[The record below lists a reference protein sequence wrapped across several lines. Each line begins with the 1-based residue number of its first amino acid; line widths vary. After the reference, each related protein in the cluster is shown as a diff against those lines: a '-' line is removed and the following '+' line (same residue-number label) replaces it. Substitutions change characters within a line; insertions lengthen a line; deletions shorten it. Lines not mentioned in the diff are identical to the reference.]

1 MLSLMLTTGLWAQ
14 NCSNL
19 FFSEYIE
26 GSSFNKAVEI
36 YNPTPNT
43 IDLSNYRLILRGF
56 TAAGTT
62 PFAPDTLQLS
72 GMLASGAVYVAAHPQ
87 AIQAILDQAD
97 ITSDDNINFNGNDAI
112 ALLDVSLGQVIDAV
126 GDYSATTNPGDE
138 WVVGTGSTKD
148 NTLVRKATVQQGT
161 TNWTVGATQWDVYP
175 NNTTTYLGSHTSTC
189 FIVTDTLV
197 VFSPTSRV
205 VYDTANATTINLNL
219 VNLST
224 TPAPFTVD
232 VVLKSGNAAL
242 VSGFSTQN
250 VSISGNA
257 NVALTLN
264 LTPITGAPEVLVFA
278 LRNPSN
284 NLQIGADS
292 LFTLTID
299 SVPTAASLPLYTIS
313 QVRGNN
319 TGGLPDSLGVDC
331 RVRGTVLGIN
341 TRTTAQGGLSF
352 SIFDGVDGI
361 GVFSNPETFGYQV
374 QEGDSIEVAGRV
386 AHFNGFAQMANLQA
400 LTQLGT
406 GNIPTPRLVTQL
418 GEDTESELVRLNN
431 YRIYGQPTG
440 SGNPFTYDITN
451 GTDSTE
457 MVIYSNSGIGTS
469 FPTRFDVIGVGR
481 QFDSGGGNPVTH
493 NRFYQ
498 IAPRSSA
505 DIISVVGID
514 EVTSGVTAIFPNPT
528 TNVVNILLDANV
540 QAETVKVFDFTGRL
554 VLEQNIAGEITIKL
568 NIGNLNTGLYLVQVA
583 TAQGISTHKVVKQ

>member
-1 MLSLMLTTGLWAQ
+1 MLSLMLATGLWAQ

-56 TAAGTT
+56 TASGTT
-62 PFAPDTLQLS
+62 PFTPDTLQLS

-87 AIQAILDQAD
+87 SIQAILDQAD

-112 ALLDVSLGQVIDAV
+112 ALLDVSLGQIIDAV
-126 GDYSATTNPGDE
+126 GDYSATSNPGDE

-148 NTLVRKATVQQGT
+148 NTLVRKANVQQGT
-161 TNWTVGATQWDVYP
+161 TNWTVGATQWDVFA
-175 NNTTTYLGSHTSTC
+175 NNTTTYLGSHTSSC
-189 FIVTDTLV
+189 FSVTDTLV
-197 VFSPTSRV
+197 VFSPNSRL
-205 VYDTANATTINLNL
+205 VYDTATASTINLNL
-219 VNLST
+219 VNLSA

-242 VSGFSTQN
+242 VSGFSTQS

-257 NVALTLN
+257 SVALTLD

-299 SVPTAASLPLYTIS
+299 SVPTMPLYTIS

-319 TGGLPDSLGVDC
+319 TDGLPDSLGTKC
-331 RVRGTVLGIN
+331 RVRGTVIGIN
-341 TRTTAQGGLSF
+341 SRTAAQGGFSF
-352 SIFDGVDGI
+352 TIFDGIDGI
-361 GVFSNPETFGYQV
+361 GVFSNAATFGYQV
-374 QEGDSIEVAGRV
+374 QEGDSLEVTGEV
-386 AHFNGFAQMANLQA
+386 AHFSGLAQMSFLEGI
-400 LTQLGT
+400 TQLGT
-406 GNIPTPRLVTQL
+406 GTVPAPRVVTQL

-431 YRIYGQPTG
+431 YRTYGQPTG

-457 MVIYSNSGIGTS
+457 MVIYSNSGIGTT

-481 QFDSGGGNPVTH
+481 QFDSGGGTPVTY

-498 IAPRSSA
+498 IAPRKQA
-505 DIISVVGID
+505 DIISVVGIE
-514 EVTSGVTAIFPNPT
+514 EVTSGVAAIFPNPT

-554 VLEQNIAGEITIKL
+554 VIEQSIAGENTVKI
-568 NIGNLNTGLYLVQVA
+568 NIGNLNNGLYLVQVA